1 MELTLTITASASA
14 LAKILASLDD
24 SAVVAAP
31 SHVINFT
38 GLPVATQEPVVIT
51 EGPLVEAAAQPVV
64 MPEVVA
70 AAPTIAGEPEFDS
83 SGLAWDERIHSKQKG
98 QTNDG
103 KWRKQRGVDE
113 NYYKQ
118 VEAELRARYGAQVS
132 PEVAQPA
139 PIAMPMPVAV
149 EPVTIP
155 QLIPNSISV
164 TQVQPGNVPPMPIMS
179 MPDVDM
185 EHQVDDADNVVS
197 EPVAVIPMPVLAP
210 EPVAV
215 AAPSA
220 DPITFHTIMMHIGTA
235 MGNGTITPD
244 YLVQLVGEINQQCGT
259 TMQSFTDMAAFPQTI
274 DYCWAALHRD
284 GKL

>member
-1 MELTLTITASASA
+1 MQLTLTITGYPSE
-14 LAKILASLDD
+14 LQKILAAIDTDPL
-24 SAVVAAP
+24 AVIDKPTTAVAAP
-31 SHVINFT
+31 VQT
-38 GLPVATQEPVVIT
+38 APVVIT
-51 EGPLVEAAAQPVV
+51 EGPLVEAVAPVQQPV

-118 VEAELRARYGAQVS
+118 VEAELRARYGS
-132 PEVAQPA
+132 PVAAPA
-139 PIAMPMPVAV
+139 PVAAPMGEIVG
-149 EPVTIP
+149 IP
-155 QLIPNSISV
+155 QSVIPM
-164 TQVQPGNVPPMPIMS
+164 GNVPPMPIMS